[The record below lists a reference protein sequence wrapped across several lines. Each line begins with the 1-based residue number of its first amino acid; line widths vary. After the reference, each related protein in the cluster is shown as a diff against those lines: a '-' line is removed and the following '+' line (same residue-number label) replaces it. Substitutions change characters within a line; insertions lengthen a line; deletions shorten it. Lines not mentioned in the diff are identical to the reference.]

1 MSVPHII
8 MTAQII
14 RDEHNKGGDDFIR
27 VRRVDNNVVVYY
39 KDSTSTRTQEL
50 ILTNTSLGLYL
61 KNLCFLLRTDEKPFE
76 AIQFNF
82 HGLPTCWIST
92 CNLNQK
98 AVNNLMEMASIS
110 VDSAFADSPRDMYD
124 DMPPLVPLRSGG
136 WDDDSEPFERHY

>member
-1 MSVPHII
+1 MSAHHVI
-8 MTAQII
+8 MTAHIVH
-14 RDEHNKGGDDFIR
+14 DEHDKKGDDFIR

-39 KDSTSTRTQEL
+39 KDSNSTRAQEL

-82 HGLPTCWIST
+82 HGLPTCWLST

-98 AVNNLMEMASIS
+98 AVNNLMEMASIA
-110 VDSAFADSPRDMYD
+110 VESAFADSPCDQYE
-124 DMPPLVPLRSGG
+124 DMPSLVPLQPQA
-136 WDDDSEPFERHY
+136 WEHYSEPFERHY